1 MTGYDGLSGGVSVAA
16 GEGLDAGVTEVRDLL
31 ADAPDLAERLGAWR
45 DGTGVSPGALLVLTI
60 ALRATEA
67 WTAQQINE
75 LVRPLVTHGG
85 DRPPSSGDLTAA
97 TRLIM
102 RLVRTRPAPALLR
115 PALAARRDVLLAS
128 WSGRRG
134 LAEDAA
140 TPWGPPSGLPLVPA
154 QPRPAQDR
162 ALAGLFSAL
171 RTPLAVPDLGASQ
184 AGAPWRGRDGMAFPQ
199 APGWMSRALL
209 YGGEEQGRRV
219 LGAVPWWYGT
229 VDTLLQRD
237 AVWRPRD
244 AVGLRELVSFSLHQ
258 DRFAVFSVAFPQA
271 VRKGAG
277 PVEFSY
283 TYDLYEPWDTAE
295 LTLAVRAG
303 CARLDVLHID
313 GDEGLPQVR
322 RTLLLEFPPDVMG
335 GPAAEALETA
345 LGRHGDLSRVLPPR
359 NGAQAQFRAADR
371 VKSRDLAETL
381 DLLEGLP
388 SVPRERRAR
397 LRKALRRLEELR
409 VERAERRYAAP
420 GRPLPY
426 RLHRSLQKAELEV
439 GTLADAPPGAD
450 PEPLARAL
458 SVLGSDD
465 RALAHLLVGGEG
477 PRVVWARTA
486 HGQARSGVL
495 TAPDFDLEGFARCVT
510 GWVRGG
516 YPGEGRR
523 AAELLLVP
531 LLERLVQTLREE
543 EGVRHLVLSP
553 SSLFALLP
561 LHAAPVPSLGADRL
575 LADCFRTVSYA
586 PSLASLTGL
595 ARRPLVLPAPPA
607 FLSYGADLR
616 GLATERAVLRRLY
629 GGGLEVYTGS
639 GATPAAVLNAGRTAG
654 TLHIAS
660 HGQTAADPYAS
671 GLLLSAGGGGDAY
684 DGRLTLGRVLREG
697 NFDAAQLAVLANCS
711 SGTHTSTRLGLERC
725 RTLDTA
731 FHARGVRVVLS
742 TLWPLSDVV
751 APVLSAVLHAQL
763 RADRSYGESFGAA
776 VAYLR
781 DRGWERP
788 PEDAVGYAAEDALG
802 FADGEWRARLRDFE
816 RYHRDDWAQ
825 EWACWKASGL
835 LW

>member
-1 MTGYDGLSGGVSVAA
+1 MTGYDELSGGVSVAA
-16 GEGLDAGVTEVRDLL
+16 GEGLDAGLVEIHDLL
-31 ADAPDLAERLGAWR
+31 ADAPDLAVRLEAWR
-45 DGTGVSPGALLVLTI
+45 DGTGVAPGALLVLTI

-67 WTAQQINE
+67 WTARQINE
-75 LVRPLVTHGG
+75 LVRPLVAHGG

-102 RLVRTRPAPALLR
+102 RLVRTRPSPALLR
-115 PALAARRDVLLAS
+115 PALAARRDALLAA
-128 WSGRRG
+128 WCGRRG
-134 LAEDAA
+134 LAEGAA
-140 TPWGPPSGLPLVPA
+140 TPWGPPSGLPLVPTQA
-154 QPRPAQDR
+154 HPAQDR
-162 ALAGLFSAL
+162 ALAGLFSTAH
-171 RTPLAVPDLGASQ
+171 TQLAVPDLGASQ
-184 AGAPWRGRDGMAFPQ
+184 AGAPWEGRAGMAFPQ

-209 YGGEEQGRRV
+209 YGGEERGRRV
-219 LGAVPWWYGT
+219 LGTVPWWFGA

-244 AVGLRELVSFSLHQ
+244 AAGLRDLVSFSLHE
-258 DRFAVFSVAFPQA
+258 DRFAVFTVTFPQA
-271 VRKGAG
+271 DQTAVGA
-277 PVEFSY
+277 VEFSY

-303 CARLDVLHID
+303 CARLDVLHVD
-313 GDEGLPQVR
+313 GDEALPQVR
-322 RTLLLEFPPDVMG
+322 RTLLLEFPPDGVG
-335 GPAAEALETA
+335 GPAAEALEAA
-345 LGRHGDLSRVLPPR
+345 LGRHGGLSRVLPPR
-359 NGAQAQFRAADR
+359 TGTEAQFRAADR

-388 SVPRERRAR
+388 SVPRPRRVP

-409 VERAERRYAAP
+409 VERAERRYRAS

-426 RLHRSLQKAELEV
+426 RLRRSLQKTELEV
-439 GTLADAPPGAD
+439 GSLADGPAGAD
-450 PEPLARAL
+450 PEALVGAL

-465 RALAHLLVGGEG
+465 RAFAHLLMGGDG
-477 PRVVWARTA
+477 PRVVWAHTVR
-486 HGQARSGVL
+486 GQARSGVL
-495 TAPDFDLEGFARCVT
+495 AAPEFDLEGFAKCVT
-510 GWVRGG
+510 GWVQGG
-516 YPGEGRR
+516 YLGEGRR
-523 AAELLLVP
+523 ASELLLVP
-531 LLERLVQTLREE
+531 LLERLVQALRE

-561 LHAAPVPSLGADRL
+561 LHAVPVPSLGADRL

-607 FLSYGADLR
+607 FVSYGADLR

-629 GGGLEVYTGS
+629 GRGLEVYTGS
-639 GATPAAVLNAGRTAG
+639 AATPAAVLDAGRTAG

-660 HGQTAADPYAS
+660 HGYTAADPYAS
-671 GLLLSAGGGGDAY
+671 GLLLSAGGGEDPYG
-684 DGRLTLGRVLREG
+684 GRLTLGRVLREG
-697 NFDAAQLAVLANCS
+697 NLDAAQLAVLSNCS

-751 APVLSAVLHAQL
+751 APVFSAVLHAHL

-776 VAYLR
+776 VGYLR

-802 FADGEWRARLRDFE
+802 FADGEWRGRLRDFE
-816 RYHRDDWAQ
+816 RHCREDWAQ